1 MKLLFEKL
9 LFFTINLH
17 FVISNQLPIYR
28 KLNFPLSSGIYLVF
42 LHSRNARKTQADQ
55 SVPHIFLLSLK
66 RNKPLKVAAAQTLFS
81 SVYVIGTTCFDDCFL
96 MTTCK

>member
-28 KLNFPLSSGIYLVF
+28 KLNLPLSSGIYLVF

-66 RNKPLKVAAAQTLFS
+66 KKKKLLKVAAAQTLFS
-81 SVYVIGTTCFDDCFL
+81 SVYLLVQLAL
-96 MTTCK
+96 MIVF